1 MATEVILPRVDMDMA
16 EGKIAHWYV
25 KDGDAVRK
33 GQVLFEIETDKATME
48 VDAPA
53 DGTMHGIRGEIGVSM
68 PVGEIVGWILAAGE
82 APPAESGPVAA
93 PAAHAEALSDEPVAQ
108 AIAQPAAIA
117 AAAAAAPLA
126 AEGGLLRAT
135 PLARSLARQ
144 RGIDLATVRGSG
156 PDGRILAADLLGG
169 AGAATDAPGLHLQ
182 WLRTG
187 QGAPLVLIH
196 GFGADL
202 GSWRPLLA
210 HLPATL
216 PVLALD
222 LPSHGKSPESG
233 AVDLAGVAA
242 EVLDRLTRE
251 GVETAHVLGHSLGG
265 GVALALLQQAAVR
278 VRSLTLLA
286 PLGLG
291 GGADPAFIDGLT
303 QAEDE
308 SMLKAVMGRLV
319 HEARWITGSFVA
331 TALQQLQRP
340 GRREALRT
348 LAERLLPVAGPA
360 PALHA
365 VLAQADVPVHVLWG
379 REDCILP
386 WAQVEA
392 LPPSVGLHLLP
403 GVGHLPQV
411 EAGAWVGQVAA
422 LQCGAVGSAA
432 QA

>member
-48 VDAPA
+48 VDSPA

-68 PVGEIVGWILAAGE
+68 PVGEVVGWILAAGE
-82 APPAESGPVAA
+82 APPADAGP
-93 PAAHAEALSDEPVAQ
+93 
-108 AIAQPAAIA
+108 
-117 AAAAAAPLA
+117 AAAAPADEA
-126 AEGGLLRAT
+126 APASSEVAGAAAARPAASAVAPAAVAAQSGLLRAT

-156 PDGRILAADLLGG
+156 PDGRILAADLPCT
-169 AGAATDAPGLHLQ
+169 AGAAVEASGLHLQ
-182 WLRTG
+182 WLRSG
-187 QGAPLVLIH
+187 QGTPLVLIH

-202 GSWRPLLA
+202 SSWRPLLA

-222 LPSHGKSPESG
+222 LPAHGKSSES
-233 AVDLAGVAA
+233 ASADLAAVAQ
-242 EVLDRLTRE
+242 EVLARLTRE
-251 GVETAHVLGHSLGG
+251 GVDAAHVLGHSLGG
-265 GVALALLQQAAVR
+265 GVALALMQQAPAR

-291 GGADPAFIDGLT
+291 GRADPAFIDGLT

-331 TALQQLQRP
+331 TAFQQLQRS
-340 GRREALRT
+340 GRRDALRT
-348 LAERLLPVAGPA
+348 LAERLLPASGPA
-360 PALHA
+360 PSLHE
-365 VLAQADVPVHVLWG
+365 VLAQAAVPVHVLWG
-379 REDCILP
+379 REDRILP
-386 WAQVEA
+386 WAEVQA

-422 LQCGAVGSAA
+422 LQCGAVAA
-432 QA
+432 G